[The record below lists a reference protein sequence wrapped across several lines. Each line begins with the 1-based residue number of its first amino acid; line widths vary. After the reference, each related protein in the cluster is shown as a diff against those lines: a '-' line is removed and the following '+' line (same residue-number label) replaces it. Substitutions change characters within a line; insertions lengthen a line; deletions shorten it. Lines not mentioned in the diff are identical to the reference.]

1 MTNNLNNLN
10 KTIYK
15 IIMRKVI
22 FCGAVNRPPGGGP
35 RSEDGV
41 AAYGTDVVYVVY
53 VVYVIYLTD
62 GAANVFLC
70 TLLLLLLTYNL
81 GCITIKFCKKGGNAG
96 REVDFLS

>member
-1 MTNNLNNLN
+1 MFVRAPHTWRCTGLRL
-10 KTIYK
+10 
-15 IIMRKVI
+15 
-22 FCGAVNRPPGGGP
+22 NRPPGGGL

-53 VVYVIYLTD
+53 VTDRTDGAD

-81 GCITIKFCKKGGNAG
+81 VCITIKFCKKGGNAG